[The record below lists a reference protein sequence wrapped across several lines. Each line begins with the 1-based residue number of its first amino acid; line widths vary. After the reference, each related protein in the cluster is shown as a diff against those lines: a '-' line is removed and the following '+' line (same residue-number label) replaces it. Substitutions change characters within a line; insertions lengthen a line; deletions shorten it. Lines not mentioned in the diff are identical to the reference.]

1 MKRLIVTGDDFGLS
15 LPVNEAIEEAHR
27 RGILNTASLM
37 VGAKATR
44 DAVERALQLPSLHV
58 GLHLVLVEGSPVL
71 PPQAVPDLVNRRGQL
86 SSHLVRAGINFFFR
100 PEVRQQLEA
109 EIRAQF
115 KAFQKTGLPLD
126 HVNSHH
132 HMHLH
137 PTILG
142 LILKVGREYGIR
154 ALRLPYEPLLPSWRA
169 SRKYFFRKMFGSLFL
184 SPWLVLLRSRAH
196 RANVH
201 SNRFIFGMNDSGH
214 MDLNLVLR
222 LLKYLPQGVTEIYF
236 HPGAYGRPKADHSL
250 EGNPAEDEFEVLT
263 SPAIQQV
270 LLAFNIQRI
279 AFSDL

>member
-1 MKRLIVTGDDFGLS
+1 VKRLIVTGDDFGLS

-58 GLHLVLVEGSPVL
+58 GLHLVLVEGSPLL
-71 PPQAVPDLVNRRGQL
+71 PPQVVPDLVNRRGQF
-86 SSHLVRAGINFFFR
+86 SSHLVRAGIHFFFR
-100 PEVRQQLEA
+100 PEVRRQLEA

-115 KAFQKTGLPLD
+115 QAFQKTGLPLD

-142 LILKVGREYGIR
+142 LILRVGREYGIR
-154 ALRLPYEPLLPSWRA
+154 AVRLPCEPLIPSWRA
-169 SRKYFFRKMFGSLFL
+169 SRKAFFRKMLASLFL
-184 SPWLVLLRSRAH
+184 SPWLILLRSRF
-196 RANVH
+196 RRSNVH
-201 SNRFIFGMNDSGH
+201 SNNFVFGMNDSGH
-214 MDLNLVLR
+214 MHLDLVLR
-222 LLKYLPQGVTEIYF
+222 FLKYLPQGVTEIYF
-236 HPGAYGRPKADHSL
+236 HPEAYACPEIDHPPG
-250 EGNPAEDEFEVLT
+250 GNPGQEEFEVLT
-263 SPAIQQV
+263 SPTIQKA
-270 LLAFNIQRI
+270 LLASSIQRI

>member
-1 MKRLIVTGDDFGLS
+1 VKRLIVTGDDFGLS
-15 LPVNEAIEEAHR
+15 LPVNGAIEESHR

-58 GLHLVLVEGSPVL
+58 GLHLVLVEGSPLL
-71 PPQAVPDLVNRRGQL
+71 PPQAVPDLVNRQGQF
-86 SSHLVRAGINFFFR
+86 SSHLFKAGINFFFR
-100 PEVRQQLEA
+100 PEVRRQLET

-115 KAFQKTGLPLD
+115 QAFQKTGLPLD

-142 LILKVGREYGIR
+142 LVLKVGREYGIR
-154 ALRLPYEPLLPSWRA
+154 AVRLPYEPLLPSWRA
-169 SRKYFFRKMFGSLFL
+169 SRKVFFRKMLGSLFL
-184 SPWLVLLRSRAH
+184 SPWLMLLRSRAR

-201 SNRFIFGMNDSGH
+201 SNNFILGMNDSGH
-214 MDLNLVLR
+214 MDLDLVLR
-222 LLKYLPQGVTEIYF
+222 FLKYLPQGVTEIYF
-236 HPGAYGRPKADHSL
+236 HPGAYGCPEIDHPP
-250 EGNPAEDEFEVLT
+250 EGNPGEDEFEVLT
-263 SPAIQQV
+263 SPAIQQA
-270 LLAFNIQRI
+270 LLALGIQRI